1 MIRLD
6 RVSKILGKFHLREIS
21 LEIGE
26 HEYFVLLGPTGS
38 GKTVIL
44 EMLSGLYPPDTGEI
58 WIAGRNV
65 TEMSP
70 EERKLGL
77 VYQDYMLFPHLKVR
91 GNILFA
97 LKLQKT
103 DAAVAEQRLQEVTE
117 MLGIGGLLERHP
129 ATLSGGEQQRVALA
143 RALINKPSVLLLDE
157 PLSALDPRSKEIF
170 QQELKAIH
178 RDTDCTILHITHDFN
193 EAYLLADRIGVL
205 HKGRLL
211 ETGTPQEIFQMPE
224 SMLTAEFVGMENI
237 YEGTVFVDDSG
248 AGIQIGQV
256 KIRTVLPR
264 TMRTQIG
271 TAEPVHDSKNSGI
284 ISKEP
289 SERRTDKVRVAIRS
303 EDVIIS
309 REAFAS
315 SARNRLP
322 ARVLSLDNYG
332 AFIKLTLDAGLP
344 LKAIITKQAV
354 EELEIAE
361 GQDVWATFK
370 ASAVHVFEQEK

>member
-1 MIRLD
+1 
-6 RVSKILGKFHLREIS
+6 
-21 LEIGE
+21 
-26 HEYFVLLGPTGS
+26 
-38 GKTVIL
+38 
-44 EMLSGLYPPDTGEI
+44 
-58 WIAGRNV
+58 
-65 TEMSP
+65 
-70 EERKLGL
+70 
-77 VYQDYMLFPHLKVR
+77 
-91 GNILFA
+91 
-97 LKLQKT
+97 
-103 DAAVAEQRLQEVTE
+103 
-117 MLGIGGLLERHP
+117 
-129 ATLSGGEQQRVALA
+129 
-143 RALINKPSVLLLDE
+143 
-157 PLSALDPRSKEIF
+157 
-170 QQELKAIH
+170 
-178 RDTDCTILHITHDFN
+178 LHITHDFN